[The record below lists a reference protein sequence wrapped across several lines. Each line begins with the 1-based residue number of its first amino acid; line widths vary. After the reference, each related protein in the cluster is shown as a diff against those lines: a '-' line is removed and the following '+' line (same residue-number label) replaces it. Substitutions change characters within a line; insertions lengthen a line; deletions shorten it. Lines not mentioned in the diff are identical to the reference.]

1 MDEFSA
7 LARGAIAEDEDW
19 ERALQKVLEQACDIP
34 ADVAFLFA
42 SEAYA
47 EHFSEMVR
55 WVRKETGAA
64 TLVGCSGQ
72 GIIGSAQELEG
83 VPALSLLTLA
93 LPRAK
98 LHAVHFTQEMIE
110 DCASPHTWHQQLG
123 ITPDEVNAWLIFADP
138 FQMDAE
144 RLIDGLAE
152 AYPGRPML
160 GGLASGDTAERRT
173 FIFLNDDV
181 FDEGGVGLAIGGAYT
196 ILPLVSQ
203 GCEPIGEPWTITK
216 VRGNLIE
223 TISNRPAYDLLIET
237 LQDLPAE
244 MQRRARYNLLVGL
257 AADEYRDS
265 FPRGSFLIR
274 PLVGVERER
283 RGLAI
288 GAFPKVGQTIQ
299 FQLRDAAAADRD
311 LIELLEEA
319 RASLSANKP
328 VAGVL
333 CSCNG
338 RGIGMFGTH
347 DHDAG
352 VVARQLG
359 PLPLAGLFCNGEIGP
374 IGMRPFLH
382 GFTASLALVVRKSVA
397 AIDPSR

>member
-1 MDEFSA
+1 MAVRQSVQSHRCKTVPPAAAAPTAGQLHPRHGRAYRTSRCRAHGTSTALRQPAYWRSGSHAPPPAALSNPDPLRQRRAAGTGSSA
-7 LARGAIAEDEDW
+7 LPLEMPRSPARASPVQHRPGDESKNYLAESYRDT
-19 ERALQKVLEQACDIP
+19 RRQP
-34 ADVAFLFA
+34 APPA
-42 SEAYA
+42 
-47 EHFSEMVR
+47 
-55 WVRKETGAA
+55 
-64 TLVGCSGQ
+64 GCSVRAAA
-72 GIIGSAQELEG
+72 SQEL
-83 VPALSLLTLA
+83 
-93 LPRAK
+93 
-98 LHAVHFTQEMIE
+98 
-110 DCASPHTWHQQLG
+110 
-123 ITPDEVNAWLIFADP
+123 
-138 FQMDAE
+138 
-144 RLIDGLAE
+144 
-152 AYPGRPML
+152 
-160 GGLASGDTAERRT
+160 
-173 FIFLNDDV
+173 
-181 FDEGGVGLAIGGAYT
+181 
-196 ILPLVSQ
+196 
-203 GCEPIGEPWTITK
+203 PI
-216 VRGNLIE
+216 
-223 TISNRPAYDLLIET
+223 
-237 LQDLPAE
+237 E

-257 AADEYRDS
+257 AADEYRDN

-274 PLVGVERER
+274 PLVGVEREK

-374 IGMRPFLH
+374 IGVRPFLH
-382 GFTASLALVVRKSVA
+382 GFTASLALVVRK
-397 AIDPSR
+397 

>member
-1 MDEFSA
+1 MDEFNA
-7 LARGAIAEDEDW
+7 VARGAIAQDEDW
-19 ERALQKVLEQACDIP
+19 ERALQKVLEQTRDIA
-34 ADVAFLFA
+34 ADVVFVFA

-47 EHFSEMVR
+47 EHFPELIRRVR
-55 WVRKETGAA
+55 RETGALA
-64 TLVGCSGQ
+64 LVGCSGQ
-72 GIIGSAQELEG
+72 GIIGCDRELEG
-83 VPALSLLTLA
+83 VPALSLLTLN
-93 LPRAK
+93 LPGVM
-98 LHAVHFTQEMIE
+98 LHAERFTQEMIE
-110 DCASPHTWHQQLG
+110 DCVSPHAWHEQLG
-123 ITPDEVNAWLIFADP
+123 ISPDEVNAWLIFADP

-237 LQDLPAE
+237 LQGLPAE

-274 PLVGVERER
+274 PLVGVERAN

-311 LIELLEEA
+311 LVGLLEEA
-319 RASLSANKP
+319 HTSLGENRP

-338 RGIGMFGTH
+338 RGIGMFGMH

-352 VVARQLG
+352 VVAQQLG

-374 IGMRPFLH
+374 IGLRPFLH
-382 GFTASLALVVRKSVA
+382 GFTASLALVVR
-397 AIDPSR
+397 R

>member
-19 ERALQKVLEQACDIP
+19 ERALQKALEQVCDIT

-55 WVRKETGAA
+55 RVRRETGAA
-64 TLVGCSGQ
+64 ALVGCSGQ

-93 LPRAK
+93 LPGAK

-110 DCASPHTWHQQLG
+110 DCASPHTWHEQLG

-138 FQMDAE
+138 FQMDTE

-237 LQDLPAE
+237 LQGLPAE

-274 PLVGVERER
+274 PLVGVEREK

-352 VVARQLG
+352 AVARQLG
-359 PLPLAGLFCNGEIGP
+359 QLPLAGLFCNGEIGP

-382 GFTASLALVVRKSVA
+382 GFTASLALVVRKGVA
-397 AIDPSR
+397 ATDPSR

>member
-1 MDEFSA
+1 MDEFNA
-7 LARGAIAEDEDW
+7 GARGAIAEDEDW
-19 ERALQKVLEQACDIP
+19 GRALQEVLEQVCDIT

-42 SEAYA
+42 SETYA
-47 EHFSEMVR
+47 EHFSEIVR
-55 WVRKETGAA
+55 QVRSETGAA

-72 GIIGSAQELEG
+72 GIIGSTRELEEM
-83 VPALSLLTLA
+83 PALSLLTLA
-93 LPRAK
+93 LPGAT
-98 LHAVHFTQEMIE
+98 LQAVRFTQEMIE
-110 DCASPHTWHQQLG
+110 DCASPHAWHEQLG
-123 ITPDEVNAWLIFADP
+123 VSPDEVNAWLIFTDP
-138 FQMDAE
+138 FQMDVE

-173 FIFLNDDV
+173 FVFLDDDV

-216 VRGNLIE
+216 VRGNLVE

-237 LQDLPAE
+237 LHDLPIE

-274 PLVGVERER
+274 PLVGVERAN

-288 GAFPKVGQTIQ
+288 GAFPRVGQTIQ

-319 RASLSANKP
+319 RTSLGENRP

-347 DHDAG
+347 DHDASA
-352 VVARQLG
+352 VAQQLG
-359 PLPLAGLFCNGEIGP
+359 QLPLAGLFCNGEIGP
-374 IGMRPFLH
+374 IGARPYLH
-382 GFTASLALVVRKSVA
+382 GFTASLALVVRN
-397 AIDPSR
+397 